1 MDRFA
6 LSANR
11 WVAQQPKLVSDISLI
26 PSKPMAQKRFNYNE
40 SIQEIEQILERFRN
54 EELDVDRLASEVK
67 RATELISACRKR
79 LTTIEEEVTNIL
91 EA

>member
-1 MDRFA
+1 
-6 LSANR
+6 
-11 WVAQQPKLVSDISLI
+11 
-26 PSKPMAQKRFNYNE
+26 MAQKRFNYNE

>member
-1 MDRFA
+1 
-6 LSANR
+6 
-11 WVAQQPKLVSDISLI
+11 
-26 PSKPMAQKRFNYNE
+26 MAQKRFNYNE

-54 EELDVDRLASEVK
+54 EELDVDRLAAEVK
-67 RATELISACRKR
+67 RATELITACRKR